1 MTLQTILKKAQKEIE
16 RSLGKRVRRN
26 RIDVYLLKGEKFYHL
41 HGKGNSSYEVYILDD
56 NDIRI
61 SLPL

>member
-16 RSLGKRVRRN
+16 KRVGKRVRKSH
-26 RIDVYLLKGEKFYHL
+26 IDVYLLKGEKFYQL
-41 HGKGNSSYEVYILDD
+41 HGNGNGSYEVYILDD